1 MQTVTDTQTTRKAPT
16 AFYAQLHGLPGVI
29 TKPADAVLFLEPASG
44 AVVTITPADTA
55 ALVVLGEVET
65 ATAQYLRDLT
75 GGRAAV
81 VCGRQ
86 MEVG

>member
-1 MQTVTDTQTTRKAPT
+1 M
-16 AFYAQLHGLPGVI
+16 HGLPGVI

-55 ALVVLGEVET
+55 ELVVLGEVET